1 MSPVPPST
9 GAWERRQAAA
19 KAAREPGAW
28 EPIRPDRDLPRWLVV
43 TGISGSGRTTC
54 LRALEDLGWFCV
66 DNLPAPMLPALRDE
80 LTARGD
86 VRSVAVG
93 IDIRAGSL
101 VRDLDAG
108 IGEVRSAGHE
118 VGLLF
123 LDCSDDVLVRR
134 FAETRR
140 KHPVLSERT
149 IAQAIAR
156 ERQLMLEIRERTTL
170 TIDTTNLTIH
180 QLKARVTELFEAPD
194 AAETRM
200 VVALTSFGFKHGV
213 PRDADYV
220 FDVRGLDNP
229 HFIEALRPQTGMD
242 APVARYVLED
252 AGGDAL
258 LQRIEA
264 LLDFSLPT
272 HRDEGRAI
280 VSVAIGC
287 TGGRHRSVALIE
299 ALAVHLRALRVG
311 RVVVT
316 HRDAARGN
324 KA

>member
-1 MSPVPPST
+1 MSGAPDES
-9 GAWERRQAAA
+9 AWERRRAAA
-19 KAAREPGAW
+19 AAATTSGAW
-28 EPIRPDRDLPRWLVV
+28 EPVEVETGPPRWLIV
-43 TGISGSGRTTC
+43 TGISGSGRTTG

-66 DNLPAPMLPALRDE
+66 DNLPARLLPALQEE

-86 VRSVAVG
+86 ARPVAVG
-93 IDIRAGSL
+93 LDIRAGGL
-101 VRDLDAG
+101 ALDLDASTAALR
-108 IGEVRSAGHE
+108 ERGHT

-123 LDCSDDVLVRR
+123 LDCADDVLVRR

-170 TIDTTNLTIH
+170 GIDTSDLTVH
-180 QLKARVTELFEAPD
+180 QLKARITELFEKKD

-200 VVALTSFGFKHGV
+200 VIALTSFGFKHGV

-220 FDVRGLDNP
+220 FDVRALANP
-229 HFIEALRPQTGMD
+229 HFVEALRPLTGMD
-242 APVARYVLED
+242 EPVARYVFET

-264 LLDFSLPT
+264 LLDYSLPM

-299 ALAVHLRALRVG
+299 ALSIHLRALRVG

-316 HRDAARGN
+316 HRDAARGSR
-324 KA
+324 A

>member
-1 MSPVPPST
+1 MSGAPGES
-9 GAWERRQAAA
+9 AWERRRAAA
-19 KAAREPGAW
+19 AAATTSGAW
-28 EPIRPDRDLPRWLVV
+28 EPVRIDTGPPQWLIV

-66 DNLPAPMLPALRDE
+66 DNLPARLLPALQEE
-80 LTARGD
+80 LSSRGD
-86 VRSVAVG
+86 TRPVAVG
-93 IDIRAGSL
+93 LDIRAGAL
-101 VRDLDAG
+101 VLDLDA
-108 IGEVRSAGHE
+108 SAAAIRERGHA

-170 TIDTTNLTIH
+170 NIDTSDLTVH
-180 QLKARVTELFEAPD
+180 QLKARITELFEEKD

-200 VVALTSFGFKHGV
+200 VIALTSFGFKHGV

-220 FDVRGLDNP
+220 FDVRALANP
-229 HFIEALRPQTGMD
+229 HFVDALRPLTGMD
-242 APVARYVLED
+242 EPVARYVFET

-264 LLDFSLPT
+264 LLDYSLPM

-299 ALAVHLRALRVG
+299 ALSIHLRALRVG

-316 HRDAARGN
+316 HRDAARGSR
-324 KA
+324 A

>member
-1 MSPVPPST
+1 MSGAPSES
-9 GAWERRQAAA
+9 AWERRRAAA
-19 KAAREPGAW
+19 DAATVSGAW
-28 EPIRPDRDLPRWLVV
+28 EPVRIEAGPPQWLIV

-66 DNLPAPMLPALRDE
+66 DNLPARLLPALQEE
-80 LTARGD
+80 LAARGD
-86 VRSVAVG
+86 SRPVAVG
-93 IDIRAGSL
+93 LDIRAGAL
-101 VRDLDAG
+101 VLDLDASVAA
-108 IGEVRSAGHE
+108 IRARGHT

-123 LDCSDDVLVRR
+123 LDCADDVLVRR

-170 TIDTTNLTIH
+170 NIDTSDLTVH
-180 QLKARVTELFEAPD
+180 QLKARITELFEEKD

-200 VVALTSFGFKHGV
+200 VIALTSFGFKHGV

-220 FDVRGLDNP
+220 FDVRALANP
-229 HFIEALRPQTGMD
+229 HFVDALRPLTGMD
-242 APVARYVLED
+242 EPVARYVFET

-258 LQRIEA
+258 LQHIEA
-264 LLDFSLPT
+264 LLDYSLPM
-272 HRDEGRAI
+272 HRDEGRAV

-287 TGGRHRSVALIE
+287 TGGRHRSVALTE
-299 ALAVHLRALRVG
+299 ALSIHLRALRVG

-324 KA
+324 RA